1 MVLRLATA
9 TGLQHLTPLPL
20 HHCSSSSSSSS
31 PVPHNSTRN
40 AVIVA
45 VAVTIAVVVAVAVA
59 LSRSLS
65 LCWQD
70 RVALVGPRALSVC
83 KYVQANI
90 HIYIRIHSRTYACMH
105 VCVYACVALTLF
117 ATAITLC
124 VPTSLHLSPTAQ
136 PRVSLLFS
144 PLFVCTAISTSMRAH
159 ACVCERARACVGEKL
174 AQMCACER
182 SIGACVRV

>member
-20 HHCSSSSSSSS
+20 HNCSSSSSSSS

-40 AVIVA
+40 AVTIAVA

-90 HIYIRIHSRTYACMH
+90 HTYIHTYSFTYVCMYARVCMRVLLSLSLRRPLLSVCPPPSHSHLPPSLEYLCSSS
-105 VCVYACVALTLF
+105 LPFPF
-117 ATAITLC
+117 AQRL
-124 VPTSLHLSPTAQ
+124 V
-136 PRVSLLFS
+136 
-144 PLFVCTAISTSMRAH
+144 RA
-159 ACVCERARACVGEKL
+159 
-174 AQMCACER
+174 
-182 SIGACVRV
+182 

>member
-40 AVIVA
+40 AVIVAVA

-90 HIYIRIHSRTYACMH
+90 HTYIRIHSRTYACMH
-105 VCVYACVALTLF
+105 VCV
-117 ATAITLC
+117 
-124 VPTSLHLSPTAQ
+124 
-136 PRVSLLFS
+136 
-144 PLFVCTAISTSMRAH
+144 
-159 ACVCERARACVGEKL
+159 CVCCSHSLCDGDYSL
-174 AQMCACER
+174 CAHLPPSLTYR
-182 SIGACVRV
+182 PA